1 MDINNDY
8 EQATSAADVQNQ
20 INLMEQYF
28 ETGETLSVDFRLRQL
43 RRLQSY
49 LLAHE
54 REALEALHADLG
66 KSEFESYATELGLV
80 YDEIR
85 LYLKKLRQWPISP
98 AARRYTP
105 TPSAWQP
112 CSRRGITRCS

>member
-8 EQATSAADVQNQ
+8 GQATSAADVQNQ

-85 LYLKKLRQWPISP
+85 LYLKKLRQWAKP
-98 AARRYTP
+98 RHVP
-105 TPSAWQP
+105 TSLAHFPS
-112 CSRRGITRCS
+112 SSTDRKSVV